1 MIDRS
6 MNPANVLRSSA
17 RALRE
22 VLLENSLE
30 FLPARRVWRHYSW
43 LRLRRDTVAGFNVAL
58 LAVAQGLAF
67 AAMAR
72 VPISHGLT
80 CAAVASLVGP
90 LLSSSRHTILGPTNA
105 TAFLVFSGMA
115 LLPTADREEML
126 PVVIFM
132 AGALLVVAAYCRL
145 ADLLQYVSRSVVVGY
160 LAGCALLIMA
170 NQLAP
175 MLGLPAGSGATTFAG
190 LIASLLP
197 RLPDTQW
204 PDLTVSAATLA
215 FYFGTRR
222 LWPHLPSF
230 ALALAGGATAG
241 ALLNYFDQPVE
252 TLTAFSARD
261 LVPAMPDLS
270 DPSVWSRLN
279 PLMGLAFAIAFV
291 AALEGTMM
299 AKSLASRTGDR
310 VDLNQEVL
318 SVGAANLAT
327 SFLSGL
333 PASGSLTRSSLNHA
347 SGAVSQASS
356 LVAGMLCVTA
366 ALTLGAAVG
375 HLPRAALA
383 TLVICIAVTLINR
396 RQLRICLRATRSDA
410 ATLIVTVLAT
420 LILPLQV
427 AIFVGVGLS
436 IMLYLRKAA
445 RPELVE
451 YAFSPQGH
459 LTAAGTDA
467 PRHHPAISIVHVEG
481 ELFFGAAELFRTQIQ
496 RLAGDTNLRVII
508 LRMRNAR
515 HLDAT
520 SVMALEELVRFMQA
534 KHRHLLI
541 SGVTKDVYRVLKN
554 SGMLDVLDRDNV
566 FPGSVSNPN
575 LATRNALLR
584 AQELLGTRDADIQIM
599 YDPSTPRE

>member
-1 MIDRS
+1 
-6 MNPANVLRSSA
+6 MNPAAVLRSSA
-17 RALRE
+17 RALRGL
-22 VLLENSLE
+22 LLENSLE
-30 FLPARRVWRHYSW
+30 FLPARRVWRQYSW
-43 LRLRRDTVAGFNVAL
+43 ARVRRDAVAGVNVAL

-67 AAMAR
+67 AAMAG
-72 VPISHGLT
+72 VPIAHGLT

-105 TAFLVFSGMA
+105 TAFLVFSGMT
-115 LLPTADREEML
+115 LLPAADREEML
-126 PVVIFM
+126 PVIIFM
-132 AGALLVVAAYCRL
+132 AGAMLVLAAYCRL

-175 MLGLPAGSGATTFAG
+175 VLGVPTVGGATTFAG
-190 LIASLLP
+190 LVAGLIPRLSEVQWPALVISAVTLAVHLGLRHRWP
-197 RLPDTQW
+197 RLPT
-204 PDLTVSAATLA
+204 
-215 FYFGTRR
+215 
-222 LWPHLPSF
+222 F
-230 ALALAGGATAG
+230 ALALAAG
-241 ALLNYFDQPVE
+241 AATGLLLARWQVDVD
-252 TLTAFSARD
+252 TLPAFTAAD

-270 DPSVWSRLN
+270 DPSVWGRLS
-279 PLMGLAFAIAFV
+279 PLIGLSFAIAFV
-291 AALEGTMM
+291 AALEGTIM

-318 SVGAANLAT
+318 SLGAANLAT

-333 PASGSLTRSSLNHA
+333 PASGSLTRSSLNHS
-347 SGAVSQASS
+347 SGAMSQASS
-356 LVAGMLCVTA
+356 LIAGLLCA
-366 ALTLGAAVG
+366 AAAVTLGAAVG

-383 TLVICIAVTLINR
+383 TLVIGVALTLVNY
-396 RQLRICLRATRSDA
+396 RQIRICLRATRSDA
-410 ATLIVTVLAT
+410 ATLIVTLLAT
-420 LILPLQV
+420 LLLPLQV

-451 YAFSPQGH
+451 YAFTPQGQ
-459 LTAAGTDA
+459 LAAAGAEA
-467 PRHHPAISIVHVEG
+467 PRQHPAISIVHVEG

-496 RLAGDTNLRVII
+496 RLASDTNLRVII

-541 SGVTKDVYRVLKN
+541 SGASKDVYRVLKN
-554 SGMLDVLDRDNV
+554 SGMVEVLGRDNV

-584 AQELLGTRDADIQIM
+584 AQALLGTRDADIQIM
-599 YDPSTPRE
+599 YDPSKPRE

>member
-1 MIDRS
+1 
-6 MNPANVLRSSA
+6 MNLATVLRSSA
-17 RALRE
+17 RAARGL
-22 VLLENSLE
+22 LLETPLE
-30 FLPARRVWRHYSW
+30 LLPARRVWRHYSW
-43 LRLRRDTVAGFNVAL
+43 TKLRRDATAGLNVAL

-67 AAMAR
+67 AAMAG
-72 VPISHGLT
+72 VPIAHGLT

-105 TAFLVFSGMA
+105 TAFLVFSGLS
-115 LLPTADREEML
+115 LLPAADRSEML
-126 PVVIFM
+126 PVLIFL
-132 AGALLVVAAYCRL
+132 AGTLLVIAAYCRL

-160 LAGCALLIMA
+160 LAGCALLIVS
-170 NQLAP
+170 NQLGP
-175 MLGLPAGSGATTFAG
+175 VLGLPSTPGATTFAG
-190 LIASLLP
+190 LVIGLVP
-197 RLPDTQW
+197 RLPQAQW
-204 PDLTVSAATLA
+204 PAVLLSAITLA
-215 FYFGTRR
+215 THLGLRR
-222 LWPHLPSF
+222 RWPRLPTF
-230 ALALAGGATAG
+230 AIALAVG
-241 ALLNYFDQPVE
+241 ALSGVLLQRLHVPVD
-252 TLTAFSARD
+252 TLPPFTVRD
-261 LVPAMPDLS
+261 LLPAMPNLS
-270 DPSVWSRLN
+270 DGSVWARLS
-279 PLMGLAFAIAFV
+279 PLVGLSFAIAFL

-318 SVGAANLAT
+318 SLGAANLAT

-356 LVAGMLCVTA
+356 LVAGTLCAGA
-366 ALTLGAAVG
+366 ALTLGSAFA

-383 TLVICIAVTLINR
+383 TLVIGVAMTLVNH

-410 ATLIVTVLAT
+410 ATLIVTLLAT
-420 LILPLQV
+420 LLLPLQI

-451 YAFSPQGH
+451 YAFTPQGH
-459 LTAAGTDA
+459 LAAAGIES
-467 PRHHPAISIVHVEG
+467 PRQHPAISIVHVEG

-496 RLAGDTNLRVII
+496 RLASDTNLRVII

-534 KHRHLLI
+534 KNRHLLLSGI
-541 SGVTKDVYRVLKN
+541 SKDVYRVLKN
-554 SGMLDVLDRDNV
+554 AGMIEVLGRDNV
-566 FPGSVSNPN
+566 FPGSVKNPN
-575 LATRNALLR
+575 LATRNALIR
-584 AQELLGTRDADIQIM
+584 AQDLLGTREAEIQIM
-599 YDPSTPRE
+599 YDPSKPRE

>member
-1 MIDRS
+1 
-6 MNPANVLRSSA
+6 MNPAAMLRSGA
-17 RALRE
+17 RALRR
-22 VLLENSLE
+22 LLLDNSLE
-30 FLPARRVWRHYSW
+30 FLPVRRHWRQYSW
-43 LRLRRDTVAGFNVAL
+43 SRFRKDAVAGVNVAL

-67 AAMAR
+67 AAMAG
-72 VPISHGLT
+72 VPIAHGLT
-80 CAAVASLVGP
+80 CAAVASIVGP

-105 TAFLVFSGMA
+105 TAFLVFSGLA
-115 LLPTADREEML
+115 LSAPAEREEML
-126 PVVIFM
+126 PVLIFM
-132 AGALLVVAAYCRL
+132 AGAFLVLAAYCRL

-160 LAGCALLIMA
+160 LAGCALLIIA

-175 MLGLPAGSGATTFAG
+175 ALGLPAAENATSFAG
-190 LIASLLP
+190 LLHDVVP
-197 RLPDTQW
+197 RILGAHW
-204 PDLTVSAATLA
+204 PALVVSAVTLA
-215 FYFGTRR
+215 VHFGLRAK
-222 LWPHLPSF
+222 WPKLPTF
-230 ALALAGGATAG
+230 ALALAAGTGAG
-241 ALLNYFDQPVE
+241 LILNRFGLPVA
-252 TLTAFSARD
+252 TLPAFSAGD
-261 LVPAMPDLS
+261 LMPTMPDLG
-270 DPSVWSRLN
+270 DPSVWNRLS
-279 PLMGLAFAIAFV
+279 PLIGLSFAIAFV

-318 SVGAANLAT
+318 SLGAANLAT

-333 PASGSLTRSSLNHA
+333 PASGSLTRSSLNHS

-356 LVAGMLCVTA
+356 LIAGGLCAAA

-383 TLVICIAVTLINR
+383 TLVICVAFTLVNTRHI
-396 RQLRICLRATRSDA
+396 RICLRATRSDA
-410 ATLIVTVLAT
+410 ATLIVTLIAT
-420 LILPLQV
+420 LLMPLQV

-451 YAFSPQGH
+451 YAFTPQGH
-459 LTAAGTDA
+459 LAAAAANA

-496 RLAGDTNLRVII
+496 RLASDTNLRVII

-541 SGVTKDVYRVLKN
+541 SGASKDVYRVLKN
-554 SGMLDVLDRDNV
+554 SGLVAVLGRDNV

-575 LATRNALLR
+575 LATRNALIR
-584 AQELLGTRDADIQIM
+584 AQALLGTKDADIQIM
-599 YDPSTPRE
+599 YDPSRPRE